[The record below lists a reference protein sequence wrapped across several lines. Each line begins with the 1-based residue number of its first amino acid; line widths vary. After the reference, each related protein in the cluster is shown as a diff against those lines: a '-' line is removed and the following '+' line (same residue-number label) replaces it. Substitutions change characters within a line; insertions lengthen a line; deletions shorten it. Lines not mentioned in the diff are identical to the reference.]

1 MTPKLEVIKKH
12 TSKFHESIKFQ
23 LDKYM
28 GADNHYILVK
38 LSNILKDEAYVYLT
52 EIDTAISINKS
63 SLSSID
69 MSEFLEEYNDKK
81 IVYWTYRGDDSKPLF
96 EGHDN
101 VVFKNVLDYSYLEL
115 DEDENS
121 INVQQFFAK
130 NFSFI
135 EHLSTNKKWTRD
147 FLNHT
152 MRFPTEIKSVHD
164 IRTNDGSPDFVYKD
178 VSVDSGK
185 GIYLFDKEDYDKEL
199 FDGLYCE
206 EYIPS
211 DYHFNTFHLCGKNKS
226 FDITNYDDFQYL
238 ENQLYKVHD
247 KKINI
252 SAKSKKNSHSPEH
265 KKKFTSYYESLHVS
279 SSEY

>member
-1 MTPKLEVIKKH
+1 
-12 TSKFHESIKFQ
+12 
-23 LDKYM
+23 
-28 GADNHYILVK
+28 
-38 LSNILKDEAYVYLT
+38 
-52 EIDTAISINKS
+52 
-63 SLSSID
+63 

-81 IVYWTYRGDDSKPLF
+81 IVYWTFEGDDSKPLF

-185 GIYLFDKEDYDKEL
+185 GIHLFDKEDYDKEL

-226 FDITNYDDFQYL
+226 FDITNYNNFQYL
-238 ENQLYKVHD
+238 DSQLYKVHE
-247 KKINI
+247 KKIDV
-252 SAKSKKNSHSPEH
+252 PTEH
-265 KKKFTSYYESLHVS
+265 KKKLTSYYESLHVS